1 MSYLA
6 NTNNQ
11 LTTVFLNSKLA
22 QKSGTSYR
30 FELETAVTAPLS
42 QRLILSVMEFS
53 CPNAFPVFNST
64 NNLFV
69 WGLNLPAP
77 PGSLIQLFEIT
88 IPDTIMNPVDFCS
101 YVNNYYIV
109 NKNGGAA
116 AYTWTASYNKQT
128 FKIEFASNAS
138 FQIRLQSTCYEV
150 IGITYDLLP
159 IFAGTSPAFTLICP
173 YPVNFVPTS
182 AIFIKT
188 QEFTLQNIN
197 SFGYITNTMSRVPVN
212 VNPGYKIFYR
222 PVELTRFLLP
232 VRKIKELHI
241 TLENDSGVALDL
253 GTQIFQLL
261 LKIEYIFPQDETV
274 AYDKG
279 SIGYYIKNDYRVPD
293 EEEDEDEP
301 LGI

>member
-1 MSYLA
+1 MCVVPLCPS
-6 NTNNQ
+6 
-11 LTTVFLNSKLA
+11 TVFLNSKLA
-22 QKSGTSYR
+22 QKSGPSYR

-42 QRLILSVMEFS
+42 QRLLLSVMEFS
-53 CPNAFPVFNST
+53 CPNTFHVFNET
-64 NNLFV
+64 NNLFEF
-69 WGLNLPAP
+69 GLHLPAP
-77 PGSLIQLFEIT
+77 PSSLIQVFIIN

-109 NKNGGAA
+109 NKNAGAA
-116 AYTWTASYNKQT
+116 AYTWSASYNKQT

-138 FQIRLQSTCYEV
+138 FGIRHASTCYDI
-150 IGITYDLLP
+150 IGITRDQLP
-159 IFAGTSPAFTLICP
+159 IFAGTNPMFTLELP
-173 YPVNFVPTS
+173 YPVNFVSTS

-197 SFGYITNTMSRVPVN
+197 SYGKITNTMARVPVN

-222 PVELTRFLLP
+222 PVELNRFLLP
-232 VRKIKELHI
+232 IRKIKELHI
-241 TLENDSGVALDL
+241 TLENDAGVVLDL
-253 GTQIFQLL
+253 GTQTFQMM
-261 LKIEYIFPQDETV
+261 LKIEFVFPQDETV

-279 SIGYYIKNDYRVPD
+279 SIGYFIKNDYRVPD